1 MTSVNKVLNHLFTTD
16 EFQKDID
23 YLYMLKYRWM
33 DEKEYE
39 DFNDYVEN
47 AKKNVKS
54 FKINKIHKTFAVFFD
69 INGTEVKLK
78 LNNNDISV
86 LVNI

>member
-1 MTSVNKVLNHLFTTD
+1 MTSVNKVLNQLFTTD

-33 DEKEYE
+33 DEREYE
-39 DFNDYVEN
+39 DFNEYVEN

-54 FKINKIHKTFAVFFD
+54 FKIKKIHKTFTVLFD
-69 INGTEVKLK
+69 INNTEVKLK
-78 LNNNDISV
+78 LNNNDIRVS
-86 LVNI
+86 VNI